1 MTFVE
6 TLGWVLLHFA
16 WQGAVA
22 AFLLWMALLLTPSG
36 RASLRYAIGCAA
48 LLVMVMAPVVTAMRL
63 TASHAEPI
71 AVQPHQNGAAANVDA
86 IDRALEARHR
96 EAATAAPSVG
106 VESMRW
112 MTARSVVDD
121 VNAALPWLVATW
133 AVGVLLLSVRL
144 LGGWWR
150 TRSLR
155 TQGLSPVPSWC
166 ADIIARL
173 TTRLGI
179 NRPIS
184 FAVSLSA
191 PVPMVIGHLKPLV
204 LLPVAALSGLSPQ
217 QLEAILAHELAH
229 VRRHDYL
236 VNLIQTVIETLLFYH
251 PAVWWVSGQL
261 RVLREHCCDDL
272 AVAACGD
279 RKSYVHA
286 LLSLEHL
293 RGDSPLLALGATDG
307 PLFARARR
315 VLIETDRTAASPR
328 LAAAVVALAVS
339 VLAIAGVSTA
349 SQEPAR
355 SQAPNPIVQTQ
366 SPVPVIAAPQQSGS
380 LAERW
385 AASVRDAGNRRLSR
399 YWVGYSIRP
408 VPGLPPVVY
417 MDRNLQMLGSGWNR
431 ALPGR
436 PLDLRTTE
444 LSAIKV
450 LFAVDANGGAPRLT
464 RVHVST
470 VPLPI
475 DLAGLPVFWLGDADT
490 VPSLEHVDGLY
501 ARASTADLKKD
512 LVDVVSLHDDSP
524 RVVAWLER
532 RLAGSDA
539 DDIRAD
545 AAEGLARHP
554 IQASLRA
561 LDRTARADRST
572 RVREEAAEALG
583 DLKMPE
589 GTTTLIDLVGTLD
602 NIEVRREAVEAL
614 GAREV
619 QPDAAG
625 TQSDAVGALARVV
638 TDDRDRGVQREA
650 IEALGDTLDPRALEH
665 LRKLAQTHADAELRR
680 EAMETLA
687 EHLSAS
693 DAIAA
698 LRHAIESDHDVDV
711 KRDAVERLAE
721 VADARARD
729 ALVEVAR
736 SHKDVEVRAE
746 AVQSL
751 ADALAAVDTAKIL
764 ADIVRQDVEE
774 RVRKEAVEALADLT
788 DGQGIAALIEIA
800 RSHAEAD
807 IRKEALES
815 LLESDHPEARKLF
828 ERALEPR

>member
-1 MTFVE
+1 MTVVE

-16 WQGAVA
+16 WQGAGA

-48 LLVMVMAPVVTAMRL
+48 LLVMVMAPVATAMRL
-63 TASHAEPI
+63 TALHVEPF
-71 AVQPHQNGAAANVDA
+71 AVEPREGGVAANVGT
-86 IDRALEARHR
+86 IDTTLQARHR
-96 EAATAAPSVG
+96 EANTSVLSG
-106 VESMRW
+106 AGSMRW
-112 MTARSVVDD
+112 MTSRSVVDD
-121 VNAALPWLVATW
+121 VDVALPWIVSGW
-133 AVGVLLLSVRL
+133 ALGVLLLSVRL
-144 LGGWWR
+144 LGGWWH
-150 TRSLR
+150 TRRLR
-155 TQGLSPVPSWC
+155 THGLSPVPSWC
-166 ADIIARL
+166 VETIARL

-179 NRPIS
+179 TRPIS
-184 FAVSLSA
+184 FAMSLSV
-191 PVPMVIGHLKPLV
+191 PVPMVIGHIKPLV

-236 VNLIQTVIETLLFYH
+236 VNLIQTVVETVLFYH
-251 PAVWWVSGQL
+251 PAVWWVSRQL

-279 RKSYVHA
+279 RKDYVHA

-293 RGDSPLLALGATDG
+293 RGESPLLALGATDG

-315 VLIETDRTAASPR
+315 LLIETDRTDASPR
-328 LAAAVVALAVS
+328 LAAAVIALTVG
-339 VLAIAGVSTA
+339 VVAIAGVSRA

-355 SQAPNPIVQTQ
+355 SQAANRVLQTE
-366 SPVPVIAAPQQSGS
+366 SAVPVIAAPQQSGS

-385 AASVRDAGNRRLSR
+385 SATVREARNRRLSR
-399 YWVGYSIRP
+399 YWIGYSIRP
-408 VPGLPPVVY
+408 IHGLPPMVY
-417 MDRNLQMLGSGWNR
+417 MDRDHQVFGSSWER
-431 ALPGR
+431 VFPGR
-436 PLDLRTTE
+436 PLDLRATDP
-444 LSAIKV
+444 SAIKV
-450 LFAVDANGGAPRLT
+450 LFALDASGAAPRLT
-464 RVHVST
+464 RVHAST
-470 VPLPI
+470 APLPV
-475 DLAGLPVFWLGDADT
+475 DLAGLSVFWLGGADT
-490 VPSLEHVDGLY
+490 VASLEHVDGLY
-501 ARASTADLKKD
+501 ARASTTDLKKD
-512 LVDVVSLHDDSP
+512 LVDIVSFHDDSP

-532 RLAGSDA
+532 RLAGAEA
-539 DDIRAD
+539 DDIRGD

-589 GTTTLIDLVGTLD
+589 ATTTLIDLVGTLES
-602 NIEVRREAVEAL
+602 IEVRREAVEAL

-625 TQSDAVGALARVV
+625 TQSDPVGALARVAA
-638 TDDRDRGVQREA
+638 DDRDRGVQREA
-650 IEALGDTLDPRALEH
+650 IEALGDTLDARALDH
-665 LRKLAQTHADAELRR
+665 VRKLAQTHADAELRR

-698 LRHAIESDHDVDV
+698 LRHAIESDPNLDM

-721 VADARARD
+721 VADARARE

-746 AVQSL
+746 AVESL
-751 ADALAAVDTAKIL
+751 ADALSAVETAKIL
-764 ADIVRQDVEE
+764 ADIIRQDVEE
-774 RVRKEAVEALADLT
+774 RVQKEALEALADLT
-788 DGQGIAALIEIA
+788 GGQGIAALIEIA
-800 RSHAEAD
+800 RSHAEAE

-815 LLESDHPEARKLF
+815 LLESEHPEARKLF

>member
-22 AFLLWMALLLTPSG
+22 AFLLWMALLLTSSG

-48 LLVMVMAPVVTAMRL
+48 LLVMVMAPVATAVRL

-71 AVQPHQNGAAANVDA
+71 AVQPGQSGEVANVGA
-86 IDRALEARHR
+86 IDAALEARHR
-96 EAATAAPSVG
+96 EATTAAPSVG
-106 VESMRW
+106 AGSMRW

-121 VNAALPWLVATW
+121 VNAALPWLVAIW
-133 AVGVLLLSVRL
+133 AVGVLLLSLRL
-144 LGGWWR
+144 IGGWWH

-155 TQGLSPVPSWC
+155 TQGLSPVPAWC
-166 ADIIARL
+166 VETIARL

-179 NRPIS
+179 NRPVT
-184 FAVSLSA
+184 FAVSLSV
-191 PVPMVIGHLKPLV
+191 PVPMVIGHVKPFV
-204 LLPVAALSGLSPQ
+204 LLPVAAISGLSPQ

-236 VNLIQTVIETLLFYH
+236 VNLVQTVVETVLFYH

-279 RKSYVHA
+279 RKGYVYA

-293 RGDSPLLALGATDG
+293 RGESPLLALGATDG

-328 LAAAVVALAVS
+328 LAAAVVALTVGVLVARVS
-339 VLAIAGVSTA
+339 MA
-349 SQEPAR
+349 SEEAAR
-355 SQAPNPIVQTQ
+355 PQAANPIVQTQ

-385 AASVRDAGNRRLSR
+385 AASVRDARDRRLSR

-408 VPGLPPVVY
+408 VGGLPPLVY
-417 MDRNLQMLGSGWNR
+417 SNRNHHIFGTGWNR
-431 ALPGR
+431 ILPGR
-436 PLDLRTTE
+436 PLDLRATDPN
-444 LSAIKV
+444 AIKV
-450 LFAVDANGGAPRLT
+450 LFALDANGAAPRLT

-475 DLAGLPVFWLGDADT
+475 DLAGLSVFWLGSADT
-490 VPSLEHVDGLY
+490 VPSLDHVDGLY

-512 LVDVVSLHDDSP
+512 LVGVVSLHDDSP

-554 IQASLRA
+554 IQASLRS
-561 LDRTARADRST
+561 LDRTARADRSM

-589 GTTTLIDLVGTLD
+589 ATATLIDLVGTLET
-602 NIEVRREAVEAL
+602 IEVRREAVEAL

-619 QPDAAG
+619 QPEAAG
-625 TQSDAVGALARVV
+625 SQSDPLAALAEVAS
-638 TDDRDRGVQREA
+638 DDRDRGVQREA
-650 IEALGDTLDPRALEH
+650 IEALGDTRDPRALEF
-665 LRKLAQTHADAELRR
+665 LRRLAQTHADAELRR

-687 EHLSAS
+687 EQLSAS
-693 DAIAA
+693 EAIAA
-698 LRHAIESDHDVDV
+698 LREAIDNDRDVDM

-721 VADARARD
+721 IADARARE

-736 SHKDVEVRAE
+736 SHKDVEVRAG
-746 AVQSL
+746 AVESL
-751 ADALAAVDTAKIL
+751 ADAMSAVETAKIL
-764 ADIVRQDVEE
+764 ADIVRQDLEE
-774 RVRKEAVEALADLT
+774 RVRKEALEALSDLE
-788 DGQGIAALIEIA
+788 DGQGIDALVEIA
-800 RSHAEAD
+800 RSHAEAEM
-807 IRKEALES
+807 RKEALES
-815 LLESDHPEARKLF
+815 LLESEHPEARKLF
-828 ERALEPR
+828 ERALEKP

>member
-36 RASLRYAIGCAA
+36 RASLRYVIGCAA
-48 LLVMVMAPVVTAMRL
+48 LLVMVAAPVATAMRL
-63 TASHAEPI
+63 TASHSEPI
-71 AVQPHQNGAAANVDA
+71 LGQPPERGVATNTGSVDT
-86 IDRALEARHR
+86 ALDARHP
-96 EAATAAPSVG
+96 EISTVGPAVG
-106 VESMRW
+106 VGSMRW
-112 MTARSVVDD
+112 MTERSVVDGVD
-121 VNAALPWLVATW
+121 AALPWIVSGW
-133 AVGVLLLSVRL
+133 AFGVLLLSVRL
-144 LGGWWR
+144 FGGWWHTR
-150 TRSLR
+150 TLR
-155 TQGLSPVPSWC
+155 KHGLSPVPAWC
-166 ADIIARL
+166 VETIARL
-173 TTRLGI
+173 TARLGI
-179 NRPIS
+179 TRPIT
-184 FAVSLSA
+184 FAMSLSV
-191 PVPMVIGHLKPLV
+191 PVPMVIGHIKPLV
-204 LLPVAALSGLSPQ
+204 LLPVAALAGLSPQ

-236 VNLIQTVIETLLFYH
+236 VNLIQTVIETVLFYH
-251 PAVWWVSGQL
+251 PAVWWVSSQL

-279 RKSYVHA
+279 RKGYVHA

-293 RGDSPLLALGATDG
+293 RGESPLLALGATDG

-315 VLIETDRTAASPR
+315 VLIEADRTAASPR
-328 LAAAVVALAVS
+328 LAAAVIALTVG
-339 VLAIAGVSTA
+339 VVAIAGVSTA

-355 SQAPNPIVQTQ
+355 SPAANRTLQTE
-366 SPVPVIAAPQQSGS
+366 SPVPVIAAPQQSGP

-385 AASVRDAGNRRLSR
+385 VASVREARTRRLSR
-399 YWVGYSIRP
+399 YWVGYSITP
-408 VPGLPPVVY
+408 VRGLPPLVY
-417 MDRNLQMLGSGWNR
+417 LDRNHQMFGSSWNR
-431 ALPGR
+431 VLPGR
-436 PLDLRTTE
+436 PLDLQATDP
-444 LSAIKV
+444 SAIKV
-450 LFAVDANGGAPRLT
+450 LFALDASGAAPRLT
-464 RVHVST
+464 RVHAST
-470 VPLPI
+470 APLPV
-475 DLAGLPVFWLGDADT
+475 DLAGLPAFWLGT
-490 VPSLEHVDGLY
+490 VETTQSLERVDDLY
-501 ARASTADLKKD
+501 SRASTLDLKKD
-512 LVDVVSLHDDSP
+512 LVDIVSFHDDSP

-532 RLAGSDA
+532 RLAGADA
-539 DDIRAD
+539 DEIRAD

-589 GTTTLIDLVGTLD
+589 ATSTLIDLVWTLD

-619 QPDAAG
+619 QPEAAG
-625 TQSDAVGALARVV
+625 TPSDPVGALARVAAE
-638 TDDRDRGVQREA
+638 DRDRGVQREA
-650 IEALGDTLDPRALEH
+650 IEALGDTLDARALEH
-665 LRKLAQTHADAELRR
+665 VRKLAQTHADAEMRR

-693 DAIAA
+693 EAIAA
-698 LRHAIESDHDVDV
+698 LRQAIESDRDVDV

-721 VADARARD
+721 IADARARE

-746 AVQSL
+746 AVESL
-751 ADALAAVDTAKIL
+751 ADALSALDTAKIL
-764 ADIVRQDVEE
+764 AEIVRQDVQE
-774 RVRKEAVEALADLT
+774 RVRKEALEALADLK
-788 DGQGIAALIEIA
+788 DGQGIAALVEIA
-800 RSHAEAD
+800 RSHAEAE

-828 ERALEPR
+828 ERALEK

>member
-6 TLGWVLLHFA
+6 TVGWVLLHFA

-36 RASLRYAIGCAA
+36 RASLRYALGCAA
-48 LLVMVMAPVVTAMRL
+48 LLLMATAPLATAMRL
-63 TASHAEPI
+63 TASHVATI
-71 AVQPHQNGAAANVDA
+71 AAQPQERGVAANIGPVDT
-86 IDRALEARHR
+86 ALEARHR
-96 EAATAAPSVG
+96 EISAVAPNVRA
-106 VESMRW
+106 ESMRW
-112 MTARSVVDD
+112 MTGRSVADD
-121 VNAALPWLVATW
+121 VDAALPWIVSGW

-150 TRSLR
+150 TRTLR
-155 TQGLSPVPSWC
+155 TRGLSPVPASC
-166 ADIIARL
+166 VETIARL
-173 TTRLGI
+173 TARLGI
-179 NRPIS
+179 NRPIT
-184 FAVSLSA
+184 FAVSLSI
-191 PVPMVIGHLKPLV
+191 PVPMVIGHVKPLV
-204 LLPVAALSGLSPQ
+204 LLPMAALSGLSPQ

-236 VNLIQTVIETLLFYH
+236 VNLIQTVIETVLFYH
-251 PAVWWVSGQL
+251 PAVWWVSSQL

-279 RKSYVHA
+279 RKGYVHA

-293 RGDSPLLALGATDG
+293 RGESPLLAVGATDG

-315 VLIETDRTAASPR
+315 VLIEADRTAASPR
-328 LAAAVVALAVS
+328 LAAGVVALAVG

-349 SQEPAR
+349 SQERAR
-355 SQAPNPIVQTQ
+355 AQAANPMVQTE
-366 SPVPVIAAPQQSGS
+366 SPVPVIAAPQQNGP

-385 AASVRDAGNRRLSR
+385 AASVREAGNRRLSR

-408 VPGLPPVVY
+408 VRGIPPVVY
-417 MDRNLQMLGSGWNR
+417 SDRNHQIFGSAWNR
-431 ALPGR
+431 VFPGR
-436 PLDLRTTE
+436 PLDLRTTDPN
-444 LSAIKV
+444 AIKL
-450 LFAVDANGGAPRLT
+450 LFALDASGGAPRLT

-475 DLAGLPVFWLGDADT
+475 DLAGLSVFWLGDADT
-490 VPSLEHVDGLY
+490 VHSLEHVDGLY

-512 LVDVVSLHDDSP
+512 LVGVVSLHDDSP

-532 RLAGSDA
+532 RLAGSEA

-589 GTTTLIDLVGTLD
+589 ATSTLINLVGTIED
-602 NIEVRREAVEAL
+602 IEVRREAVEAL

-619 QPDAAG
+619 QPEAAG
-625 TQSDAVGALARVV
+625 TQSDPVGALARVAA
-638 TDDRDRGVQREA
+638 DDRDRGVQREA
-650 IEALGDTLDPRALEH
+650 IEALGDTLDARALEH
-665 LRKLAQTHADAELRR
+665 VRRLAQTHADVELRR
-680 EAMETLA
+680 EAMETLV
-687 EHLSAS
+687 EHLAAS
-693 DAIAA
+693 EAIAA
-698 LRHAIESDHDVDV
+698 LRQAIESDQDVDM

-746 AVQSL
+746 AVESL
-751 ADALAAVDTAKIL
+751 ADALSAPDTAKIL
-764 ADIVRQDVEE
+764 ADIVRQDLEE
-774 RVRKEAVEALADLT
+774 RVRKEALEALADLT
-788 DGQGIAALIEIA
+788 GGQGIAALIEIA
-800 RSHAEAD
+800 RSHAEAEV
-807 IRKEALES
+807 RKEALES

-828 ERALEPR
+828 ERALER

>member
-1 MTFVE
+1 MTVVE

-36 RASLRYAIGCAA
+36 RASLRYAFGCAA
-48 LLVMVMAPVVTAMRL
+48 LLLIAIAPAATAMWL
-63 TASHAEPI
+63 TSSHDPI
-71 AVQPHQNGAAANVDA
+71 AVQTRDSGVAASVGA
-86 IDRALEARHR
+86 IDMAVEARRR
-96 EAATAAPSVG
+96 ETSAFAPNAGAGSL
-106 VESMRW
+106 RW
-112 MTARSVVDD
+112 TPRSVVDN
-121 VNAALPWLVATW
+121 VNAALPWVVAAW

-144 LGGWWR
+144 FGGWWH

-155 TQGLSPVPSWC
+155 TRGLAPMPSWC
-166 ADIIARL
+166 VEPIARL

-179 NRPIS
+179 TRPIT
-184 FAVSLSA
+184 FAVSLSV

-204 LLPVAALSGLSPQ
+204 LLPMAALSGLSPQ

-236 VNLIQTVIETLLFYH
+236 VNLIQTVIETVLFYH

-279 RKSYVHA
+279 RKGYVHA

-293 RGDSPLLALGATDG
+293 RGESPLLALGATDG
-307 PLFARARR
+307 PLVARARR
-315 VLIETDRTAASPR
+315 VLIETDRAAASPR
-328 LAAAVVALAVS
+328 LAAAIAALAIG

-349 SQEPAR
+349 SQDPAR
-355 SQAPNPIVQTQ
+355 TQAANQTLQ
-366 SPVPVIAAPQQSGS
+366 AHSPVPVIAPPQQTGS

-385 AASVRDAGNRRLSR
+385 AATVRDARNRRLSR

-408 VPGLPPVVY
+408 VRGLPPVVY
-417 MDRNLQMLGSGWNR
+417 MDRNNQTIGNAWNR
-431 ALPGR
+431 AFPGR
-436 PLDLRTTE
+436 PLDLGTTDPN
-444 LSAIKV
+444 AIKL
-450 LFAVDANGGAPRLT
+450 LFALDANGGTPRLT
-464 RVHVST
+464 RVHMST
-470 VPLPI
+470 VPLPV
-475 DLAGLPVFWLGDADT
+475 DVAGLPVFWLGNADT

-501 ARASTADLKKD
+501 AGASTTDLKKD

-524 RVVAWLER
+524 RVVVWLER
-532 RLAGSDA
+532 RLAGSEA

-583 DLKMPE
+583 DLNMPE
-589 GTTTLIDLVGTLD
+589 ATATLIDLVGTLD
-602 NIEVRREAVEAL
+602 SIGVRREAVEAL
-614 GAREV
+614 GAR
-619 QPDAAG
+619 QGRPDAAG
-625 TQSDAVGALARVV
+625 TQSDPVGALTRVV
-638 TDDRDRGVQREA
+638 TDDRDRDVQREA
-650 IEALGDTLDPRALEH
+650 IEALGATRDPRALEH

-693 DAIAA
+693 EAIAA
-698 LRHAIESDHDVDV
+698 LREAIENDRDVDM

-721 VADARARD
+721 IADERARE
-729 ALVEVAR
+729 ALVEVLR
-736 SHKDVEVRAE
+736 THKDVDVRAE
-746 AVQSL
+746 AVESL
-751 ADALAAVDTAKIL
+751 ADVMSALETAKIL
-764 ADIVRQDVEE
+764 SDVIRQDVEE
-774 RVRKEAVEALADLT
+774 RVQKEVLEALADLK

-800 RSHAEAD
+800 RTHADAD

-828 ERALEPR
+828 ERALEK

>member
-16 WQGAVA
+16 WQGTIA
-22 AFLLWMALLLTPSG
+22 AFLLWMALLLTPTG
-36 RASLRYAIGCAA
+36 RASLRYAIGCAT
-48 LLVMVMAPVVTAMRL
+48 LLVMMTAPLATALRL
-63 TASHAEPI
+63 TASHVQPI
-71 AVQPHQNGAAANVDA
+71 AVQPREGDVAAKVGA
-86 IDRALEARHR
+86 IDSALEARHR
-96 EAATAAPSVG
+96 EPSTSALNVG
-106 VESMRW
+106 PGSIRW
-112 MTARSVVDD
+112 MTGRSVVDD
-121 VNAALPWLVATW
+121 VDAALPWVVSGW
-133 AVGVLLLSVRL
+133 ALGVLLLSVRL

-155 TQGLSPVPSWC
+155 TRGLSPVPSWC
-166 ADIIARL
+166 AETIARL
-173 TTRLGI
+173 KPRLGI
-179 NRPIS
+179 NRPIT
-184 FAVSLSA
+184 FAVSLSI
-191 PVPMVIGHLKPLV
+191 PVPMVIGHVKPLV

-236 VNLIQTVIETLLFYH
+236 VNLIQTVIETVLFYH
-251 PAVWWVSGQL
+251 PAVWWVSRQL

-279 RKSYVHA
+279 RKGYVHA

-293 RGDSPLLALGATDG
+293 RGESPLLALGATDG

-315 VLIETDRTAASPR
+315 VLIETDRTDASPR
-328 LAAAVVALAVS
+328 LAAAVIALTVG
-339 VLAIAGVSTA
+339 VVAIAGVSTA

-355 SQAPNPIVQTQ
+355 SLSANRTLQTE
-366 SPVPVIAAPQQSGS
+366 SPVPVIAVPPQSGP

-385 AASVRDAGNRRLSR
+385 AASVREARTRRLSR

-408 VPGLPPVVY
+408 IPGLPPIVY
-417 MDRNLQMLGSGWNR
+417 MDRDHQMFGSSWNR
-431 ALPGR
+431 VFPGR
-436 PLDLRTTE
+436 PLDLQATDP
-444 LSAIKV
+444 SAIKV
-450 LFAVDANGGAPRLT
+450 LFALDASGASPRLT
-464 RVHVST
+464 RVHAST
-470 VPLPI
+470 APLPV
-475 DLAGLPVFWLGDADT
+475 DLAGLPVFWLGAVET
-490 VPSLEHVDGLY
+490 TQSLERVDDLY
-501 ARASTADLKKD
+501 SRASTLDLKKD
-512 LVDVVSLHDDSP
+512 LVDIVSFHDDSV

-532 RLAGSDA
+532 RLAGAEA
-539 DDIRAD
+539 DDIRGD

-589 GTTTLIDLVGTLD
+589 ATTTLIDLVGTLE

-619 QPDAAG
+619 KPDAAG
-625 TQSDAVGALARVV
+625 TQSDPVGALARVAA
-638 TDDRDRGVQREA
+638 DDRDRGVQREA
-650 IEALGDTLDPRALEH
+650 IEALGDTLDARALEH
-665 LRKLAQTHADAELRR
+665 VRKLAQTHADAELRR

-687 EHLSAS
+687 EHLAPSE
-693 DAIAA
+693 AIAA
-698 LRHAIESDHDVDV
+698 LRQAIESDRDIDM

-721 VADARARD
+721 VDDARARD
-729 ALVEVAR
+729 ALVELAR

-746 AVQSL
+746 AVESL
-751 ADALAAVDTAKIL
+751 ADALTALDTAKIL

-774 RVRKEAVEALADLT
+774 RVRKEALEALADLK

-800 RSHAEAD
+800 RSHAEAE

-815 LLESDHPEARKLF
+815 LLESDHPDARKLF
-828 ERALEPR
+828 ERALEK